1 MVRLPCLLKPSS
13 RPDFDISH
21 LVATGHSK
29 LLHKN
34 FGFNEA
40 RFKAW
45 EIVSRKLS
53 GNEELVRRNAPSKGE
68 ASKYFSESSP
78 PKRKKAARAVIESSD
93 DDKEPIK
100 PAVRSPPVK
109 KAKITPVVETNPAD
123 FFGDKNAFPSSRATS
138 NVLQNLDVPEAHAP
152 ARPSTRV
159 KTEIETDL
167 IENGTANKAEPISNS
182 KQAAPKS
189 EPSTP
194 VKKPAAPSKRKL
206 PGTITGDDV
215 PETTSGSGS
224 AKRKLPPAVKEEATE
239 DTPPAKKKFN
249 AFEHKNRLAAGP
261 VAPGSKE
268 IPEGNENC
276 FADMSFVFTGN
287 LSSISRDEATNLV
300 KRYAGRVVGTPS
312 GKTSYV
318 VVGDDPG
325 ESKLKKAT
333 TLNLKTIDE
342 DGFLD
347 LIRTLPGKGEPSAA
361 KGKGKGKAAV
371 AAAKAVAQIAQPAK
385 SANGTVA
392 NAELW
397 TTKYMPR
404 SYNDIIGNKTL
415 VQQLATWL
423 RRWESYRAKGF
434 KRQGGDEYSD
444 KRAALL
450 SGPPG
455 IGKTTSAHL
464 VAQLEG
470 FDVLEFNA
478 SDVRSKKAL
487 GVGFGDSI
495 GSHAVTEYFGTSVS
509 STANGRSLAAGG
521 SGRRQVVVMDEVDGM
536 SGGDRGGTAELI
548 QMIKKS
554 KVPIIC
560 ICNDRQSP
568 KVKSLANYCADFRFR
583 RPTAVTV
590 EARMRAIAAA
600 EGLELKA
607 NVVEQLVIST
617 QADIRQILNLLSTYR
632 LRDRVMSFDQ
642 SQRLSRAAEK
652 DGTISSFDATAQLFG
667 YNYMKMSLADKM
679 QLYFNDYSIM
689 SLFVQEQYVRMKP
702 AIAEQIGGPRGP
714 KFVEYETL
722 TCMANAADSISLG
735 DLVDNS
741 LRGQQNW
748 VLMPIH
754 AVMSTVRPCFFT
766 HGKSGGMMTFPS
778 WLGRNSTQMKNTRL
792 LREIQSHMQTHVSGN
807 KREVRL
813 NYLPALTSA
822 LVAPLVER
830 GADAIDEV
838 IEFMDDY
845 YLSREDRDSVFS
857 LGLGKAKDRPEEKIP
872 ANVKTAFTKAYNKG
886 SHPTAVLNVVVS
898 KSHGK
903 SSAAAPVP
911 DFEDAIDADE
921 AEEEDD
927 VADDD
932 DDDDIAGD
940 RLVTQK
946 ARPSSAAKGKAAAS
960 SSKAKGKAKASSSGS
975 SSKRK

>member
-1 MVRLPCLLKPSS
+1 MVRLARLWES
-13 RPDFDISH
+13 RGFIPAGFDISH
-21 LVATGHSK
+21 LVDAGHSK
-29 LLHKN
+29 LFYKDP
-34 FGFNEA
+34 GFIEA
-40 RFKAW
+40 RRKAW
-45 EIVSRKLS
+45 EIVVSS
-53 GNEELVRRNAPSKGE
+53 VKGE
-68 ASKYFSESSP
+68 ASKYFGESSP
-78 PKRKKAARAVIESSD
+78 PKRKKAARAVIESSKD
-93 DDKEPIK
+93 DEEDTK

-109 KAKITPVVETNPAD
+109 KVKTSTVVETNPAD
-123 FFGDKNAFPSSRATS
+123 FFGDKNAFSTSPATS
-138 NVLQNLDVPEAHAP
+138 KVSPKLDVPLAPSP
-152 ARPSTRV
+152 ARPSNRA
-159 KTEIETDL
+159 KTEIKPDP
-167 IENGTANKAEPISNS
+167 IEDGTATKIEPISKLNQKGQTS
-182 KQAAPKS
+182 A
-189 EPSTP
+189 PSTP
-194 VKKPAAPSKRKL
+194 VNKPAAPSKRKL

-215 PETTSGSGS
+215 HEAAPGSGAS
-224 AKRKLPPAVKEEATE
+224 KRKLPAAAKEEEATE

-249 AFEHKNRLAAGP
+249 AFEHKNKLAAGP
-261 VAPGSKE
+261 IAPGSKE

-276 FADMSFVFTGN
+276 FADLSFVFTGN
-287 LSSISRDEATNLV
+287 LSSISRDEATDLV

-318 VVGDDPG
+318 VVGDEPG

-333 TLNLKTIDE
+333 TLKLKTIDE

-361 KGKGKGKAAV
+361 SKSKAKGKAAA
-371 AAAKAVAQIAQPAK
+371 AAAKAVAQIAHPAK

-423 RRWESYRAKGF
+423 GRWESYRAKGF
-434 KRQGGDEYSD
+434 KRQGGDEHSD

-478 SDVRSKKAL
+478 SNVRSKKAL
-487 GVGFGDSI
+487 GAGFGDSI
-495 GSHAVTEYFGTSVS
+495 GSHAVTEYFGESVS
-509 STANGRSLAAGG
+509 STAKGRSLAAGG

-548 QMIKKS
+548 QMIKRS

-568 KVKSLANYCADFRFR
+568 KVKSLSNYCADFRFR

-590 EARMRAIAAA
+590 ETRMRAIAAA

-607 NVVEQLVIST
+607 NVVEQLVKST

-642 SQRLSRAAEK
+642 SQRLSREAEK
-652 DGTISSFDATAQLFG
+652 DGTISSFDATAQLFSL
-667 YNYMKMSLADKM
+667 NYMRMSLADKM

-714 KFVEYETL
+714 KAVAYETL

-748 VLMPIH
+748 ILMPVH
-754 AVMSTVRPCFFT
+754 AVMSTVRPCFFA
-766 HGKSGGMMTFPS
+766 HGKGNGPIAFPS

-792 LREIQSHMQTHVSGN
+792 LREIQSHMQTHVTGN

-822 LVAPLVER
+822 LAAPLVER

-845 YLSREDRDSVFS
+845 YLSREDRESVFS
-857 LGLGKAKDRPEEKIP
+857 LGLGKGKNRPEEKIP
-872 ANVKTAFTKAYNKG
+872 ANVKSAFTRMYNKG

-898 KSHGK
+898 KSKGRT
-903 SSAAAPVP
+903 SAAAPVP
-911 DFEDAIDADE
+911 DFEDAIDADD
-921 AEEEDD
+921 AEVDDD
-927 VADDD
+927 VADDE

-946 ARPSSAAKGKAAAS
+946 ARPASAAKGKAAAS
-960 SSKAKGKAKASSSGS
+960 TSKAQAKAKASGSGS
-975 SSKRK
+975 SSSSRRK